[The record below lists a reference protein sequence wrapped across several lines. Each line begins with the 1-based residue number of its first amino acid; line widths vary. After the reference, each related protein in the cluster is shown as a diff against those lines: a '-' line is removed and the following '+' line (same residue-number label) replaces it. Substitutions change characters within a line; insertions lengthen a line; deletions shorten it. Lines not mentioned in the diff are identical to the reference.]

1 MKSSH
6 VLALKFIIEM
16 KDNKDVENLEIFETK
31 EDDKWEYYY
40 QVDGRLNGKSFFVFF
55 SKHKET
61 SIEQVTVNGSASQ
74 QINQILESL

>member
-16 KDNKDVENLEIFETK
+16 KDNKNVENLDVFETK
-31 EDDKWEYYY
+31 EDDNWEYYY
-40 QVDGRLNGKSFFVFF
+40 QVDGRLNGKSFFSFF

-61 SIEQVTVNGSASQ
+61 SIEKVSVKGDCTQE
-74 QINQILESL
+74 INQILESL

>member
-16 KDNKDVENLEIFETK
+16 KDNKDVENLDIFETK

-40 QVDGRLNGKSFFVFF
+40 QIDGYLNFKPFFVFF
-55 SKHKET
+55 SKHKVT
-61 SIEQVTVNGSASQ
+61 GIEKVTVNGSASQ

>member
-6 VLALKFIIEM
+6 VLALKFIIAM
-16 KDNKDVENLEIFETK
+16 KYNKDVENLEIFDPKDE
-31 EDDKWEYYY
+31 EYWEYYY
-40 QVDGRLNGKSFFVFF
+40 QVDGRLNGKSFFAFF

-61 SIEQVTVNGSASQ
+61 SIEKVTVTGSASQ